1 MVWYIYLQ
9 GKLFSSIVYF
19 NQYIFLMKNFKYRAE
34 HINVINLCVVNSRTT
49 DSYDEAISTITS
61 ENDWALKN
69 T

>member
-1 MVWYIYLQ
+1 
-9 GKLFSSIVYF
+9 
-19 NQYIFLMKNFKYRAE
+19 MKNFKYRAE